1 MFDHERYWAMRQFR
15 KAFQEKKASMP
26 SKALAFLQGVFWRDE
41 EQAPEEGERSSN
53 NLLGR
58 HTRSKKER
66 RMRRARHH
74 DTMRSIAR

>member
-1 MFDHERYWAMRQFR
+1 MRQFR

-26 SKALAFLQGVFWRDE
+26 SRALAFLQGVFWRDE
-41 EQAPEEGERSSN
+41 PAAEEGERSSN
-53 NLLGR
+53 NLLSR